1 MTKLDA
7 YLRRIGF
14 QGTIAP
20 TLECLTQIHRQ
31 QAFTVPY
38 EALDIMFGR
47 IIDRDVGRIF
57 DRVVNRRRGGW
68 CYELHELLAWAL
80 RKIGF
85 SVRIVTAGI
94 HRREYGD
101 VKLGNHT
108 AVLVDLDRVYL
119 ADLGLGDG
127 IRDPIPL
134 EEGDY
139 HQGRLSFRLERI
151 PDGYWRFQNHAF
163 SYPTNFDFRDNE
175 PLDETLIE
183 RHTAEFRTSP
193 DSMYVLNLVCQI
205 MQEETVTC
213 LTGRILRQK
222 TPVGT
227 SKRLIGEEEFEDT
240 IGSVF
245 GIRDPEI
252 RSLWPR
258 VQARHEAVF
267 GNAPIEQLNITGF

>member
-1 MTKLDA
+1 MDLDA

-14 QGTIAP
+14 QGTVAP
-20 TLECLTQIHRQ
+20 TLECLTQVHRQ

-47 IIDRDVGRIF
+47 TIDRDVDRIY
-57 DRVVNRRRGGW
+57 DRVVKRQRGGW

-80 RKIGF
+80 REIGF

-101 VKLGNHT
+101 AKLGNHT
-108 AVLVDLDRVYL
+108 AVLVDLERVYL

-134 EEGDY
+134 AVGDY
-139 HQGRLSFRLERI
+139 HQGRLNFYLELL
-151 PDGYWRFQNHAF
+151 PDGWWRFQNHIF
-163 SYPTNFDFRDNE
+163 SYPTNFDFRDDA
-175 PLDETLIE
+175 PLDEALID
-183 RHTAEFRTSP
+183 RYTAEYRTSP
-193 DSMYVLNLVCQI
+193 DSMYLLNLVCQI

-213 LTGRILRQK
+213 LTGRVLRHK
-222 TPVGT
+222 TPDGI
-227 SKRLIGEEEFEDT
+227 SKRLISEKEFEEV
-240 IGSVF
+240 INQVF
-245 GIRDPEI
+245 GIRDREI

-258 VQARHEAVF
+258 VQARHQALF
-267 GNAPIEQLNITGF
+267 GDAPIEQLNITGF